1 MQGRTVYAAVSW
13 KKINTNMKKSWVVN
27 LIKNVK
33 CVTCF
38 VISEYVESRV
48 MGDRFTGMF
57 RHFLLKVKFRNVI
70 EYRVFTTV

>member
-1 MQGRTVYAAVSW
+1 MQLYHG
-13 KKINTNMKKSWVVN
+13 KKMNAIITKKSWVLN

-48 MGDRFTGMF
+48 MGDRFSGMF
-57 RHFLLKVKFRNVI
+57 RQFLLKVKFKNSI
-70 EYRVFTTV
+70 ED